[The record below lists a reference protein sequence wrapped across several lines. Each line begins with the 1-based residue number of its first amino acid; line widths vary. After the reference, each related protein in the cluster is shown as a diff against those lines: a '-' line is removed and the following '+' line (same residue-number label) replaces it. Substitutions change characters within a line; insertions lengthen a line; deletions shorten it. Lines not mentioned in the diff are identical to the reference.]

1 MNNIQGFQKLH
12 ETQHSFIKI
21 LKNGE
26 TIDKSYY
33 IGFKYTDLSNSFFVI
48 NCNLLMTNLKP
59 YNFLESSLCSY
70 LKNKE

>member
-1 MNNIQGFQKLH
+1 M
-12 ETQHSFIKI
+12 E
-21 LKNGE
+21 E

-48 NCNLLMTNLKP
+48 NCNLLMTNLKT